1 MALVSNRLGD
11 TLASKARS
19 KLGIRFGRFTIAAIA
34 AFATT
39 EVVLTI
45 CAGPLQ
51 LTATWATLISWF
63 SGALVSY
70 VLSRWAWKRKGRPS
84 LLKETLPFWVVSAMV
99 VAILTV
105 ATKFAYHAASWLDL
119 TGAERVLFV
128 DLVYGVANVGTFLL
142 RFLFFHYVLFAG
154 SAGQVAP
161 GAAEEALVSTD
172 PGPEPFARAAES
184 TGPMRALPDPED
196 LEADADLSAALSTLP
211 SAALSPLPSAALA
224 PLPLGRSRPSRW
236 RSRHQVP

>member
-1 MALVSNRLGD
+1 MTLVSNRLGD
-11 TLASKARS
+11 TLTQKARS
-19 KLGIRFGRFTIAAIA
+19 KLGIRFGRFTVAAIA

-45 CAGPLQ
+45 CAGPLD
-51 LTATWATLISWF
+51 LTATWASLISWF

-99 VAILTV
+99 VVILLL
-105 ATKFAYHAASWLDL
+105 ATKFGYHSAGWMRLS
-119 TGAERVLFV
+119 GAERVLYV
-128 DLVYGVANVGTFLL
+128 DAVYGVANVGTFLL

-154 SAGQVAP
+154 SAGRLAP
-161 GAAEEALVSTD
+161 GAAEEALASTD
-172 PGPEPFARAAES
+172 PGPEPFARAAE
-184 TGPMRALPDPED
+184 PE
-196 LEADADLSAALSTLP
+196 A
-211 SAALSPLPSAALA
+211 SP
-224 PLPLGRSRPSRW
+224 GDEDRRRW